1 MKSLYRLFALLGL
14 LLFSVTGL
22 TASEEAVERNDVGAR
37 LLEQG
42 KTDAA
47 IADFQRA
54 LSLDPKFFPAR
65 LNLAYAYERA
75 DRIEDAMESYRE
87 AINLRPRS
95 FFAHN
100 NLGVLYDK
108 KGLSDAAIH
117 EFETALA
124 IEPGNAMALKNLEIA
139 QKNQT
144 VVKARETQ
152 ILEAERTVQAK
163 PNDPQASYNLAR
175 IYAFYGKK
183 ELAYEWLTKALKQG
197 YKDIGYLGSDPA
209 LNSMREERDFQLL
222 LKPYSP

>member
-65 LNLAYAYERA
+65 INLAYAYERA

-100 NLGVLYDK
+100 NLGVLYDR
-108 KGLSDAAIH
+108 KGLSDAAIR

-209 LNSMREERDFQLL
+209 LNSIRDERDFQLL

>member
-1 MKSLYRLFALLGL
+1 MSLA
-14 LLFSVTGL
+14 
-22 TASEEAVERNDVGAR
+22 ASEEAVERNDVGAR

-87 AINLRPRS
+87 AINLQPRN

-100 NLGVLYDK
+100 NLGVLYDR
-108 KGLSDAAIH
+108 KGLSDAAIR

-124 IEPGNAMALKNLEIA
+124 VEASHEVALKNL
-139 QKNQT
+139 
-144 VVKARETQ
+144 
-152 ILEAERTVQAK
+152 
-163 PNDPQASYNLAR
+163 
-175 IYAFYGKK
+175 
-183 ELAYEWLTKALKQG
+183 
-197 YKDIGYLGSDPA
+197 
-209 LNSMREERDFQLL
+209 
-222 LKPYSP
+222 

>member
-1 MKSLYRLFALLGL
+1 M
-14 LLFSVTGL
+14 LLFSVTRL
-22 TASEEAVERNDVGAR
+22 AASEEAVERNDVGAR

-152 ILEAERTVQAK
+152 ILQAERTVQAK

-209 LNSMREERDFQLL
+209 LNSIRDERDFQLL

>member
-152 ILEAERTVQAK
+152 ILQAERTVQAK

-209 LNSMREERDFQLL
+209 LNSIRDERDFQLL

>member
-87 AINLRPRS
+87 AINLQPRN

-100 NLGVLYDK
+100 NLGVLYDR
-108 KGLSDAAIH
+108 KGLSDAAIR

-139 QKNQT
+139 KKNQT

-152 ILEAERTVQAK
+152 ILQAERAVQAK

-209 LNSMREERDFQLL
+209 LNSIREERDFQLL